1 MKFLWTAIYVK
12 NLDESVTFY
21 EGLVGLK
28 ALRRFPAGPT
38 TEIAMMG
45 SGADGET
52 LLELLQDSARGEVG
66 YTEHISIGFAV
77 DSIADMLDVVKRGG
91 IPVHSGPIETPRSKF
106 FYIKDPNGVMVQFFQ
121 SK

>member
-12 NLDESVTFY
+12 DLDESVAFY
-21 EGLVGLK
+21 QGLVGLK
-28 ALRRFPAGPT
+28 PLRRFPAGPT

-45 SGADGET
+45 NGADGET
-52 LLELLQDSARGEVG
+52 LLELLQDSARGGVN

-77 DSIADMLDVVKRGG
+77 DSLAGMLDVVKQKG

-106 FYIKDPNGVMVQFFQ
+106 FYVKDPSGVMVQFFQ
-121 SK
+121 PK